1 MIRGI
6 HLTLMMGPVVPVPVP
21 KVVLEALDSVEVQHN
36 TDQASVFQLTFKFSS
51 KSILNTVLLLMGDIG
66 PVIRTVMVVTHNGLP
81 TVIMDG
87 VITNQQ
93 VTPNVQTGQSTL
105 TLTGEDLSKLMD
117 LIEIKGIPYPGMP
130 PSARVAVILAKYA
143 VFGIIPVVIPSVLLD
158 VPIPTNRIPTQ
169 NTKDL
174 AYVKSLAEDVGY
186 VFYVDPGP
194 APGTSTA
201 FWGPE
206 IRIGLGIPQPALSI
220 NMDAHT
226 NVESLNVNFDG
237 SRKTL
242 PILNIHNPETKV
254 TIPIP
259 LPDVTPLS
267 PPMGLVSPPPRDV
280 KFLETG
286 RLSPTQAALIGI
298 AKAAKSADVVSV
310 TGSLNVQRYG
320 HILRARQMVGLRG
333 AGIAFDGLY
342 FVKGVKHQIKRG
354 EYKQDFTLA
363 RNALV
368 SNVPAV
374 PV

>member
-21 KVVLEALDSVEVQHN
+21 RIVLDALDSVEVQHN

-51 KSILNTVLLLMGDIG
+51 KSILNTILLLMGDIG
-66 PVIRTVMVVTHNGLP
+66 PVVRTVMVVTHNGMP

-143 VFGIIPVVIPSVLLD
+143 AFGMIPVVIPSVLLD
-158 VPIPTNRIPTQ
+158 VPIPTSRIPTQ

-174 AYVKSLAEDVGY
+174 AYVKRLAEDVGY

-194 APGTSTA
+194 VPGTSTA

-206 IRIGLGIPQPALSI
+206 IRIGLGVPQPALSV
-220 NMDAHT
+220 NMDGHT
-226 NVESLNVNFDG
+226 NVESLNISFDA

-267 PPMGLVSPPPRDV
+267 PPMGLVPPPPRNV
-280 KFLETG
+280 TFLETG
-286 RLSPTQAALIGI
+286 RLSPIQAALIGI

-342 FVKGVKHQIKRG
+342 FVKNVKHQIKRG

>member
-21 KVVLEALDSVEVQHN
+21 KVVLEALDAVEVQHN
-36 TDQASVFQLTFKFSS
+36 TDQPSVFQLTFKFSS
-51 KSILNTVLLLMGDIG
+51 KSILNTILLLMGDIG
-66 PVIRTVMVVTHNGLP
+66 PIIRTVLVVTHNGLP
-81 TVIMDG
+81 TVLMDG
-87 VITNQQ
+87 VITDQQ
-93 VTPNVQTGQSTL
+93 VTPDVQSGQTTL

-117 LIEIKGIPYPGMP
+117 LIQVKGIPYPGMP
-130 PSARVAVILAKYA
+130 PSARAAVILAKYA
-143 VFGIIPVVIPSVLLD
+143 AFGIIPVVIPSILLD
-158 VPIPTNRIPTQ
+158 VPLPTSRIPTQ
-169 NTKDL
+169 NVKDRAYLNRL
-174 AYVKSLAEDVGY
+174 ANEVGY

-194 APGTSTA
+194 VPGTSTA

-206 IRIGLGIPQPALSI
+206 VKIGLGVPQPALSI

-226 NVESLNVNFDG
+226 NVESLNVRFDG

-242 PILNIHNPETKV
+242 PILNIHNPETKI

-267 PPMGLVSPPPRDV
+267 PPLGLVPPPP
-280 KFLETG
+280 KNIQFLETG
-286 RLSPTQAALIGI
+286 RLSPIQAALIGI
-298 AKAAKSADVVSV
+298 AKAAKSADVVSA
-310 TGSLNVQRYG
+310 TGSLNVLRYG
-320 HILRARQMVGLRG
+320 HILKARQLVGLRG
-333 AGIAFDGLY
+333 AGIAFDGLF
-342 FVKGVKHQIKRG
+342 FVKSVKHQLKRG
-354 EYKQDFTLA
+354 EYKQDFTLT